1 MREGLLD
8 HFAQQAGFCELYGSP
23 FTARLIEALAADIAA
38 GGPTAGLIGDWSGSF
53 RADALSLRLTGA
65 LHAAVLT
72 GRAPALAAAYPA
84 ARADWTMAEVWPL
97 ARDFIAANPA
107 WMAQFIQSAPQTNE
121 TRRTI
126 ALLAGFLEIAKAH
139 GAPMDILEIGASAG
153 LNLHWDRFAYRTA
166 SWAWGGESTVRV
178 DTDWSGPSPPVDADL
193 RVRHRAACDL
203 NPLDVRDPAQR
214 LQLRAY
220 IWPDQPERL
229 ARFDA
234 AADMAIAAGVQVERA
249 DAAAWLEA
257 KLAAR
262 AADAVTVVYHSV
274 FYQYP
279 PPETRQRIADVIA
292 AAGAAGPAPLV
303 WLRLEPE
310 AVIGGPRDS
319 LRFVVDTVSWPWG
332 AHRLLAETDGHVRWV
347 KMPA

>member
-1 MREGLLD
+1 MHDGLQD
-8 HFAQQAGFCELYGSP
+8 HFAQQAGFCEQYGSP

-38 GGPTAGLIGDWSGSF
+38 GGPTAALVGDRSGSF
-53 RADALSLRLTGA
+53 RADALALRLTGA

-84 ARADWTMAEVWPL
+84 AGPDWAMAEVWPL
-97 ARDFIAANPA
+97 ARDFISGNQA

-166 SWAWGGESTVRV
+166 SWAWGGESAVVV
-178 DTDWSGPSPPVDADL
+178 DTEWSGPPPPVDADL

-220 IWPDQPERL
+220 IWPDQPARL

-234 AADMAIAAGVQVERA
+234 AADLAIAANVQVERA

-262 AADAVTVVYHSV
+262 AQDAVTVVYHSV

-279 PPETRQRIADVIA
+279 PPETRRRLAEVIA

-319 LRFVVDTVSWPWG
+319 LRFVVDTVSWPGG

-347 KMPA
+347 KALV